1 VPQDR
6 KTARPQYRK
15 TARPQ
20 DLAALF
26 DFDVSGWWTDTWT
39 LFYFRPNPKV
49 SSTLY
54 AARPQDRKTARPR
67 CFIRFRCLRL
77 VDRHLDTFLFSAKSK
92 SVLRAVYRNSARPQD
107 HTALLDTWKER
118 DLPPAA
124 RVGRTARLIVVLCL
138 VFFDLLE
145 MAPPWP
151 SEQW

>member
-1 VPQDR
+1 MLGWENAMVDDDDDR
-6 KTARPQYRK
+6 REASLLFAAAVSPADGQTAGHFLIWGQ
-15 TARPQ
+15 
-20 DLAALF
+20 
-26 DFDVSGWWTDTWT
+26 
-39 LFYFRPNPKV
+39 NPKV
-49 SSTLY
+49 SSTLC

-77 VDRHLDTFLFSAKSK
+77 VDRQLDTFLFSAKSK

-107 HTALLDTWKER
+107 CAALLDTWKER

-151 SEQW
+151 W